1 MLLIKKIKRTIGG
14 KMITNYL
21 LNIALKGNFDYQDKE
36 VRGKVG
42 YIAGVVGLIINLI
55 LTAIK
60 IIIGLSISSI
70 AVAADAFNNLSDA
83 ISSIITIVGFKIA
96 NRPPDKEHPYG
107 HGRVEYLVALM
118 IASIVMIVG
127 SQFVKSSISRIIN
140 PEPLQ
145 FQWVSF
151 ILLLI
156 SIVFKFWLYL
166 FNKNLGK
173 KISSSA
179 LKATAMD
186 ALVDVV
192 ITCIIILSL
201 LLSFKTDF
209 PIDGYIGLFVSLVIL
224 YSGFSLIKETISPLI
239 GEAASLE
246 LIDAINEGVLSYDHV
261 LGCHDLMIHNYGPG
275 RKIATIDV
283 EVPWDLDLVT
293 IHNVIDQAEREL
305 SEKHNLHLVIHI
317 DPVGHESE
325 EVKEIKNEVK
335 DKIKK
340 NDIIESIHDF
350 NIVEEAGQ
358 KCVIFHIVIDGNK
371 IDKRFSKKELKSEV
385 IEAIKEINPSL
396 SCDIVVDI
404 EY

>member
-1 MLLIKKIKRTIGG
+1 
-14 KMITNYL
+14 MITKYL
-21 LNIALKGNFDYQDKE
+21 LDKALKGNFDYNDKD
-36 VRGKVG
+36 VRGRVG
-42 YIAGVVGLIINLI
+42 YITGIVGLVINLI
-55 LTAIK
+55 LTGIK
-60 IIIGLSISSI
+60 IVIGISISSI

-127 SQFVKSSISRIIN
+127 SQFVKSSINRIIN

-151 ILLLI
+151 ILLVI

-192 ITCIIILSL
+192 ITFIIILSL

-239 GEAASLE
+239 GEAPSSE
-246 LIDAINEGVLSYDHV
+246 LIEAINEGILSYDYV
-261 LGCHDLMIHNYGPG
+261 LGCHDLMVHNYGPG

-283 EVPWDLDLVT
+283 EVPWDMDLVT
-293 IHNVIDQAEREL
+293 IHNIIDQAEREL

-317 DPVGHESE
+317 DPIGHESK

-358 KCVIFHIVIDGNK
+358 KCVIFHMVIDGNK
-371 IDKRFSKKELKSEV
+371 IDKGFSKKELKNEV
-385 IEAIKEINPSL
+385 VEAIKEINPKL

>member
-1 MLLIKKIKRTIGG
+1 
-14 KMITNYL
+14 MITNYL
-21 LNIALKGNFDYQDKE
+21 LSMALKGRTDYKDKK
-36 VRGKVG
+36 VRGRVG
-42 YIAGVVGLIINLI
+42 YVAGIVGLIINL
-55 LTAIK
+55 LLSTIK

-83 ISSIITIVGFKIA
+83 ISSIITIVGFNIS

-107 HGRVEYLVALM
+107 HGRVEYLIALM

-127 SQFVKSSISRIIN
+127 SQFVKSSFSRIIN

-156 SIVFKFWLYL
+156 SIVFKFWLYI

-179 LKATAMD
+179 LKATAID

-192 ITCIIILSL
+192 ITLIIVLSL
-201 LLSFKTDF
+201 LLSFRTDF
-209 PIDGYIGLFVSLVIL
+209 PIDGYIGLLVSIVIL

-239 GEAASLE
+239 GEAPSSE
-246 LIDAINEGVLSYDHV
+246 LIDAINEGILSYEYI
-261 LGCHDLMIHNYGPG
+261 LGAHDLMVHNYGPG

-293 IHNVIDQAEREL
+293 IHNIIDKAEREL

-317 DPVGHESE
+317 DPAGHESK
-325 EVKEIKNEVK
+325 EVKEVKEGLKHTIKQNR
-335 DKIKK
+335 
-340 NDIIESIHDF
+340 IIESIHDF
-350 NIVEEAGQ
+350 NIVEEEGQ

-371 IDKRFSKKELKSEV
+371 IDKGFSKNELKDEMR
-385 IEAIKEINPSL
+385 EAIKEINPKL
-396 SCDIVVDI
+396 SCNIVVDI

>member
-1 MLLIKKIKRTIGG
+1 
-14 KMITNYL
+14 MITKYL
-21 LNIALKGNFDYQDKE
+21 LNKALKGNFDYGDKD
-36 VRGKVG
+36 VRGRVG
-42 YIAGVVGLIINLI
+42 YITGIVGLVINLI
-55 LTAIK
+55 LTGIK
-60 IIIGLSISSI
+60 IVIGISISSI

-127 SQFVKSSISRIIN
+127 SQFVKSSINRIIN

-151 ILLLI
+151 ILLVI

-173 KISSSA
+173 KISSSV

-186 ALVDVV
+186 ALVDVA
-192 ITCIIILSL
+192 ITFIIILSL

-239 GEAASLE
+239 GEAPSSE
-246 LIDAINEGVLSYDHV
+246 LIEAINEGILSYDHV
-261 LGCHDLMIHNYGPG
+261 LGCHDLMVHNYGPG

-283 EVPWDLDLVT
+283 EVPWDMDLVT
-293 IHNVIDQAEREL
+293 IHNIIDQAEREL

-317 DPVGHESE
+317 DPIGHESG
-325 EVKEIKNEVK
+325 EVKEIKKEVK